1 MHIFDQKCH
10 RPGMPKHRYLRV
22 EILISNVRARHKFFR
37 LRSIVFMVC
46 KHEYMDICNYQFP
59 HMSAID
65 PSGPDGRGWRNSIK
79 A

>member
-46 KHEYMDICNYQFP
+46 KHETWIFVIINFP
-59 HMSAID
+59 TCLRLIRVVRMVGGGEIQ
-65 PSGPDGRGWRNSIK
+65 
-79 A
+79 